1 MYNGK
6 ICSMDHSHICQTDI
20 FLSHKFKKYNKREQL
35 YEVPAIKK
43 RGTGIKNQLKRRVPD
58 VLAQMAS

>member
-1 MYNGK
+1 
-6 ICSMDHSHICQTDI
+6 MDHSHICQTDI